1 LADIEGEG
9 QTAVLIGQR
18 ERVLGVFGFGDVPRP
33 EAREALQALRGEGVE
48 QFLIL
53 SGDRASAAAGI
64 AGALGITRVSA
75 ELLPGQKLDAIGQL
89 RDEGRVV
96 AMVGDGVNDAPSL
109 AAADLGIAMGVAG
122 TDAALE
128 IADVALMGDDLRGLA
143 ATVRLGKRARRTIA
157 ANIALAIVVK
167 LAVLA
172 LAVVGVATLWM
183 AIAADLGTALLVI
196 ANALRLL
203 RWPAQRTE
211 SGA

>member
-1 LADIEGEG
+1 
-9 QTAVLIGQR
+9 
-18 ERVLGVFGFGDVPRP
+18 
-33 EAREALQALRGEGVE
+33 
-48 QFLIL
+48 
-53 SGDRASAAAGI
+53 
-64 AGALGITRVSA
+64 LGISRVDA
-75 ELLPGQKLDAIGQL
+75 ELLPGQKLEAIGAL
-89 RDEGRVV
+89 REEGRVV

-143 ATVRLGKRARRTIA
+143 ATVRLGKRARRTIGV
-157 ANIALAIVVK
+157 NILLAIVVK
-167 LAVLA
+167 LAVLG
-172 LAVVGVATLWM
+172 LAVVGIATLWM

-203 RWPAQRTE
+203 RWPAPRVA